1 MMKFESCVLYGVNV
15 EYDEFRERREV
26 LQSLKDISVKIVTRT
41 LNEIDQGFKGN
52 YPKLNG
58 FTLEKEIS
66 KGQVIECKG
75 VKYRVI
81 YVDPIP
87 RLTTLYLEVM

>member
-1 MMKFESCVLYGVNV
+1 MMKFEPCVLYSVNV

-26 LQSLKDISVKIVTRT
+26 LHSLKDISVKIVTRT

>member
-1 MMKFESCVLYGVNV
+1 MMKFEPCVLYSVKV
-15 EYDEFRERREV
+15 EYDDFRERREV
-26 LQSLKDISVKIVTRT
+26 LHSLKDISVKIVTRT

>member
-1 MMKFESCVLYGVNV
+1 MMKFEPCVLYSVNV

-58 FTLEKEIS
+58 FTLEKDIS
-66 KGQVIECKG
+66 KGQVIECKC

>member
-1 MMKFESCVLYGVNV
+1 MMKFEPCVLYSVNV
-15 EYDEFRERREV
+15 KYDEFRERREV

-81 YVDPIP
+81 YVDPTP

>member
-1 MMKFESCVLYGVNV
+1 MMKFKPCTLYSI
-15 EYDEFRERREV
+15 ETYYDEYRERKED
-26 LQSLKDISVKIVTRT
+26 LQRVKDISVNIVTRT
-41 LNEIDQGFKGN
+41 INEIEQGFKGN

-58 FTLEKEIS
+58 FTLEKDIK
-66 KGQVIECKG
+66 KGQIIEGDG

-87 RLTTLYLEVM
+87 RLTTLYLELM